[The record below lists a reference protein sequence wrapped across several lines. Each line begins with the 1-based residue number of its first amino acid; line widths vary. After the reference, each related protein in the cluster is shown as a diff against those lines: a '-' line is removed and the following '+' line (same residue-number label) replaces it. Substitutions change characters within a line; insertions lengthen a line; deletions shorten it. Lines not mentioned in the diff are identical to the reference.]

1 MGSKLSA
8 TELRILGTLC
18 EKERTVPDTYPLSLN
33 ALLAGCNQKT
43 SRNPVMELSESDALR
58 ALESLKESG
67 FVSEVSGG
75 RVVRYAHRLD
85 KALAL
90 PRPAAALLTVLIL
103 RGPQTAGELRLNCE
117 RMHGFADIS
126 SVEAYLEEM
135 AARQGEDGPAALMRE
150 LPRLPG
156 TRENRW
162 AHTLG
167 EPDTEGES
175 AAAWPGAAGGERS
188 DLSARVAA
196 LEDEVKALRELVERL
211 LASD

>member
-8 TELRILGTLC
+8 TELRILGTLS

-43 SRNPVMELSESDALR
+43 SRNPVMEVSESDALR
-58 ALESLKESG
+58 AIESLKESG

-90 PRPAAALLTVLIL
+90 SRPAAALLTVLIL

-135 AARQGEDGPAALMRE
+135 AARQGEDGPAALVRE

-167 EPDTEGES
+167 EPDAEG
-175 AAAWPGAAGGERS
+175 AAAQPGAAGERS
-188 DLSARVAA
+188 ELATRVAA
-196 LEDEVKALRELVERL
+196 LEGEVKALRDMLERL
-211 LASD
+211 LAKD